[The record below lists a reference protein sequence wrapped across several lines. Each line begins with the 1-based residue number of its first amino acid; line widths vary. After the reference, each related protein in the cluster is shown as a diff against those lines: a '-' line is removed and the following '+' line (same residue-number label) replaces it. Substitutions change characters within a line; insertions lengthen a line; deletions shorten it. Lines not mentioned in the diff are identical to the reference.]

1 MFSHA
6 CQRCDRRFAFAEDL
20 KNHIIKFH
28 TSERL
33 HCNLCGKTFS
43 CMSTLRKHQ
52 KSVHQKLRAFACSQ
66 CDKRFYSSFELNRHM
81 LMHTGMCFNVT
92 FGQIDFICSNSI
104 LNPYYDILQ
113 DKNHTRVM
121 NAAKSL
127 NNRMICWNIELWF
140 IIKLL
145 VNRAIKIIQHL
156 PHEKSTKVSHTLM
169 NWTSAAAS
177 EELVAIVEIILFY
190 LFRVRSFKV
199 CYSLLK

>member
-1 MFSHA
+1 MDHSTVTMTQTNVPEQLACDLCDKTFNFASNLSKHRKNVHRAMFSHA

-20 KNHIIKFH
+20 KNHIIKSH

-92 FGQIDFICSNSI
+92 FDHIDFTCNNSI
-104 LNPYYDILQ
+104 SNPYYDIL
-113 DKNHTRVM
+113 
-121 NAAKSL
+121 
-127 NNRMICWNIELWF
+127 
-140 IIKLL
+140 
-145 VNRAIKIIQHL
+145 
-156 PHEKSTKVSHTLM
+156 
-169 NWTSAAAS
+169 
-177 EELVAIVEIILFY
+177 
-190 LFRVRSFKV
+190 
-199 CYSLLK
+199 